1 MTGSG
6 SQASGC
12 LAATF
17 SNIMQIILFVCQQN
31 PLYCPERCCAF
42 QCDLTKDD
50 LRENVPE
57 ATVDVVT
64 LIFVLSAVHPDKM
77 KLVLQNISRVRADT
91 ARLHGSVQGF
101 QYNSKNIVLIRFGV
115 FRTKNNMI

>member
-1 MTGSG
+1 MNGSR
-6 SQASGC
+6 SQASGYY
-12 LAATF
+12 AATF
-17 SNIMQIILFVCQQN
+17 SNIMHIILFVFQQN

-64 LIFVLSAVHPDKM
+64 LIFVLSAIHPDKM

-91 ARLHGSVQGF
+91 ARLPGSVQAF
-101 QYNSKNIVLIRFGV
+101 QYSKI
-115 FRTKNNMI
+115 